1 MQFSMLHLDY
11 ISCFLTILSTV
22 LIGKRLWYGWIVAA
36 LNSLIVCVIGVQT
49 AQYGF
54 LPGNL
59 FCIALYAHNLASWRP
74 AVPKRSELRDNVG
87 PAEESAS

>member
-1 MQFSMLHLDY
+1 MLHLDY

-22 LIGKRLWYGWIVAA
+22 LIGKRLWYGWIIAGI
-36 LNSLIVCVIGVQT
+36 NSLVVCVIGVQT

-59 FCIALYAHNLASWRP
+59 FCIVLYPPRLRVILPELFLGQLYDLAC
-74 AVPKRSELRDNVG
+74 VV
-87 PAEESAS
+87 EEDCP